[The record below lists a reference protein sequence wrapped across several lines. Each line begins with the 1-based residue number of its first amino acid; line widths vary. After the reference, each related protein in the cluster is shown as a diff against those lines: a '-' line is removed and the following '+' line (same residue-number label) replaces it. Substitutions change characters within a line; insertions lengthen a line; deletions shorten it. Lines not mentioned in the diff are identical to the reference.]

1 MRYFVTG
8 DTHGGFRRIL
18 EFCEK
23 YGTTI
28 EDIMIIC
35 GDAGINYFCDYR
47 DEQLKKL
54 LATLPITLFCVH
66 GNHEERP
73 FNLNYAT
80 KEWNGGLV
88 YWEEQFPNLL
98 FAKDGEVY
106 NIGGKTAMTIG
117 GAYSVDKPYRL
128 ARGLHW
134 FESELPTDEMK
145 DFIWNQLEKCDWK
158 VDYMFTHTVPVV
170 YEPTWAF
177 LPEIDQSQ
185 VDKTLEVWLQKIVEK
200 LKFEKWYAGHYHI
213 DCNSGPVRI
222 MMHDYDELEIEELPE
237 KEENTY

>member
-1 MRYFVTG
+1 M
-8 DTHGGFRRIL
+8 
-18 EFCEK
+18 
-23 YGTTI
+23 
-28 EDIMIIC
+28 
-35 GDAGINYFCDYR
+35 
-47 DEQLKKL
+47 
-54 LATLPITLFCVH
+54 
-66 GNHEERP
+66 
-73 FNLNYAT
+73 NYAT